1 MLRGMILI
9 SRALAIVVLLL
20 VAFGGAHAA
29 QSKRFPV
36 ANAGALELQIP
47 DGWLSEVQPAASNTP
62 AGIRIT
68 APGRDFVL
76 LVTPAE
82 IPVNARPLPPTRV
95 RTAVERAAAEPEIAQ
110 RAEDPRIALQE
121 LRGPQASGY
130 YFNVTD
136 KTWTKA
142 AAEDFHYMTQGSFVV
157 GTLAVHFGYLSNT
170 APGGD
175 LDAALDML
183 RSARHAP

>member
-1 MLRGMILI
+1 MILV
-9 SRALAIVVLLL
+9 SRALAIFGLLL
-20 VAFGGAHAA
+20 VALGGAHAA
-29 QSKRFPV
+29 QPKRFPV

-47 DGWLSEVQPAASNTP
+47 DGWLSEVQPAAGNTP

-82 IPVNARPLPPTRV
+82 IPVNARPLLPARV
-95 RTAVERAAAEPEIAQ
+95 RTGVERLAAEPEIAQ
-110 RAEDPRIALQE
+110 RAEDPRIAIQE

-142 AAEDFHYMTQGSFVV
+142 AADDFNYMTQGSFVV
-157 GTLAVHFGYLSNT
+157 GTLAV
-170 APGGD
+170 
-175 LDAALDML
+175 

>member
-1 MLRGMILI
+1 
-9 SRALAIVVLLL
+9 
-20 VAFGGAHAA
+20 
-29 QSKRFPV
+29 
-36 ANAGALELQIP
+36 
-47 DGWLSEVQPAASNTP
+47 
-62 AGIRIT
+62 
-68 APGRDFVL
+68 VL

-82 IPVNARPLPPTRV
+82 IPVNARPLLPARV
-95 RTAVERAAAEPEIAQ
+95 RTGVERLAAEPEIAQ
-110 RAEDPRIALQE
+110 RAEDPRIAIQE

-142 AAEDFHYMTQGSFVV
+142 AAD
-157 GTLAVHFGYLSNT
+157 
-170 APGGD
+170 D